1 MDSAASTPSSDPLSG
16 GENQQ
21 HGRKV
26 PPPNA
31 HVPPPYWQHHRSI
44 SYLSQ
49 ASIDRP
55 SPIVLRDRTESLSSA
70 NAALWAKAI
79 TVEDY
84 VLVKG
89 NFGSLGAYVVWNCK
103 VQTLDVR
110 PSLYRGMHQTLMI
123 EQGGAITIRKRFGT

>member
-1 MDSAASTPSSDPLSG
+1 MDSAASTPSGDPLSG
-16 GENQQ
+16 AENQQ

-26 PPPNA
+26 PAPNV
-31 HVPPPYWQHHRSI
+31 HVPPPYWQHRRSV

-79 TVEDY
+79 VVEDY

-89 NFGSLGAYVVWNCK
+89 NIGSLGAYVVWNCK

-110 PSLYRGMHQTLMI
+110 SSLCRGVRQTLMI
-123 EQGGAITIRKRFGT
+123 EQGGSITLRKRFGT